1 MAEMRIGD
9 EIFNVV
15 VEGPE
20 DAPVLMISNSL
31 GANLGMWDKQAPEF
45 ARHFRTVR
53 YDSRGHGASAAPE
66 GPYTLEQLG
75 RDALAI
81 LDALEVDKA
90 HWLGL
95 SKGGAVGQ
103 WLLVN
108 APERIDRA
116 VLANTG
122 SKFGDP
128 DTMNERLRA
137 VREQGMGALAEG
149 VIDRWFTKEFQEKEP
164 ETVEA
169 IRQAI
174 LATPP
179 EGYAA
184 CLSALRDVDLRE
196 AIRDVKAPVL
206 VIVGDKDMGTPP
218 EMGAAIAES
227 IPGAQLVTLDA
238 AHLSNIEDADAFTEA
253 VLRFLTEPLA
263 APRAKPYP
271 HRRPGAKAAKKTM
284 RPAARAAKKAVKK
297 AAKKATRKA
306 AGKTA
311 RKTAARKA
319 TKKAVKKA
327 VKKATKKAAR
337 KAAPAKKATRKAAGK
352 TVKKTPA
359 RAVKKA
365 ATKKTVKKVVKKAPK
380 KAAAKA
386 GRKIVKK
393 AARKRR

>member
-128 DTMNERLRA
+128 DTWNERLRA
-137 VREQGMGALAEG
+137 VREQGMGALADG

-174 LATPP
+174 LDTPP

-184 CLSALRDVDLRE
+184 CMSALRDVDLRE
-196 AIRDVKAPVL
+196 AIRDVKSPVL
-206 VIVGDKDMGTPP
+206 VIVGDKDVGTPP

-238 AHLSNIEDADAFTEA
+238 AHLSNVEDAEAFTDA
-253 VLRFLTEPLA
+253 VVRFLTEPLA
-263 APRAKPYP
+263 TPRARPYP

-284 RPAARAAKKAVKK
+284 RPAPRAAAKKAVKK
-297 AAKKATRKA
+297 AAGKA
-306 AGKTA
+306 
-311 RKTAARKA
+311 
-319 TKKAVKKA
+319 
-327 VKKATKKAAR
+327 
-337 KAAPAKKATRKAAGK
+337 AKKATRKATKKVARKAAAKKAIRKAARKPAAGK
-352 TVKKTPA
+352 TAKKAVKKTPVKA
-359 RAVKKA
+359 MKKA
-365 ATKKTVKKVVKKAPK
+365 AAKKAVKKAPK
-380 KAAAKA
+380 KTPKKVAAKA
-386 GRKIVKK
+386 GRKTVKK
-393 AARKRR
+393 VARKRR